1 MAELVPLQTTHEWV
15 RGRLRQAILDGD
27 YKPGDPLKQTELAAR
42 LQVSV
47 TPVREAMRDLASE
60 GLVVLDPQRV
70 ARVRDLNAKEAGE
83 VAAIR
88 ELLEPLAA
96 QLAAQH
102 AEPEQIERIR
112 ALADESAASVTDAEY
127 LDSNRRFHMAVIA
140 AANAPVLAGILSNLR
155 LISSMYLASAVRIA
169 GGTRDKSKREHLD
182 LAEAIAAHDEEAAR
196 RIMTAHLLPSRV
208 VMTSIAGDAAEGTA

>member
-1 MAELVPLQTTHEWV
+1 MAELAPLQTTHEWV
-15 RGRLRQAILDGD
+15 RARLRQAIMDGD

-70 ARVRDLNAKEAGE
+70 ARVRDLDAQEAGE

-96 QLAAQH
+96 QLAARH
-102 AEPEQIERIR
+102 AEPEQIERIG
-112 ALADESAASVTDAEY
+112 ALAAECAASVTDAEY

-169 GGTRDKSKREHLD
+169 GGTREKSKQEHLD
-182 LAEAIAAHDEEAAR
+182 LAAAIAAHEDEEAI

-208 VMTSIAGDAAEGTA
+208 VMTSIAGEVAEGTA